1 MKMKKV
7 LNIILLTGFILF
19 SVVILSLSM
28 RGNKGNPTS
37 QDLSN
42 INWAANGPFELSP
55 ERGRFALMYSMVEDK
70 SFYFS
75 EPIAKFAAPDI
86 GESNGHYVSLFAPLV
101 SFIIIPG
108 YLLGKIFGIGQV
120 GAFTVIGIFALF
132 NVILLRLIAIR
143 LGAGKLPATIA
154 SFLFLFATPAFSYAV
169 NLYQHH
175 ISTFLILLSI
185 YLLLKSN
192 KIWVL
197 LGVFFLCAMSIPLD
211 YPNAFLMFP
220 IGLYALNRIISL
232 KRESGKIIF
241 NFSFVKFLA
250 LFIMILPLF
259 FFFWFNKK
267 SYDNPL
273 QFSGTVKTAEF
284 KNLNNVDNFNKKFI
298 EKNISEE
305 KGKSAL
311 GFFSTRDLLNGFY
324 IHMVSQDRG
333 IIYYAP
339 VVLFGLAGMIF
350 AIRKKIQM
358 TAVLVAVLGMN
369 ILLYSMWGDPWG
381 GWAFGSRYLIPTY
394 AILSIFTAIAI
405 NRWGNKII
413 FVIPFILVSI
423 YSVAVN
429 VLGAITTSAM
439 PPKIEVLALEKISN
453 TVQKYDYFRN
463 WDYLSGGN
471 SKSFIY
477 QTYLEKYISSVM
489 FYGTLTIS
497 ICIVLGCLIIYQYVY
512 SRKGA
517 SND

>member
-1 MKMKKV
+1 MKTMFYK
-7 LNIILLTGFILF
+7 LLKIGF
-19 SVVILSLSM
+19 VVFVGLILSLSI

-42 INWAANGPFELSP
+42 IKWAANGPFELSP
-55 ERGRFALMYSMVEDK
+55 ERGRFALMYSMVEDR

-75 EPIAKFAAPDI
+75 EPVARFAAPDI

-108 YLLGKIFGIGQV
+108 YLLGKVFGVSQV
-120 GAFTVIGIFALF
+120 GAFAVIALFALF

-154 SFLFLFATPAFSYAV
+154 SLLFLFATPAFSYAV

-175 ISTFLILLSI
+175 ISTFLILSSI

-197 LGVFFLCAMSIPLD
+197 FGVFFLCAMSIPLD

-220 IGLYALNRIISL
+220 IGVYALLRIISL
-232 KRESGKIIF
+232 KRDEEKIIF
-241 NFSFVKFLA
+241 KFNFVKFLTV
-250 LFIMILPLF
+250 FIMILPLL

-284 KNLNNVDNFNKKFI
+284 KDLNNIDNFNKKFI
-298 EKNISEE
+298 EKNVGEE

-324 IHMVSQDRG
+324 IHTISPDRG
-333 IIYYAP
+333 IVYYAP
-339 VVLFGLAGMIF
+339 VVLFGIAGIIF
-350 AIRKKIQM
+350 AIRRKMQM
-358 TAVLVAVLGMN
+358 TAVLVAVIGANL
-369 ILLYSMWGDPWG
+369 LLYSMWGDPWG
-381 GWAFGSRYLIPTY
+381 GWAFGSRYLIPTF

-405 NRWGNKII
+405 NRWGNKIL
-413 FVIPFILVSI
+413 FVIPFIVVSI

-477 QTYLEKYISSVM
+477 QAFLEKYISSVL
-489 FYGTLTIS
+489 FYGILTIS
-497 ICIVLGCLIIYQYVY
+497 ICLVLGSLIIYQYMY
-512 SRKGA
+512 SRRGV